1 MLSIIAEISSPTC
14 TSPDI
19 NNTHCFYTLLHSPLF
34 LIPKT
39 MSLVFERND
48 DTNSIRR
55 SGFIQGMQCIPVYD
69 SPEEKSED
77 QRRLL
82 LAEEIEDDD
91 LGSCS
96 SSSIG
101 RNSDVSGES
110 SSGGE
115 DSTEA
120 EVQSQLKG
128 PLDTMDALEEVLPM
142 RRGISKFY
150 NGKSKSFT
158 SLADAAAVSSVKDF
172 AKPDNP
178 YNRKRKN
185 LLAHSSLLD
194 KNRTNPLR
202 NSGSG
207 ISKRLANSNR
217 STMALGTTTSNSDF
231 NSTSSSLS
239 SCLPPLHPQC
249 KKSTTIRSSSPTMRT
264 NPPCRSFSL
273 SDLQFVAA
281 ATPDIA
287 GLAVHSGNK
296 DNKLR

>member
-1 MLSIIAEISSPTC
+1 MC

-19 NNTHCFYTLLHSPLF
+19 SNPAFYTPLLSLLF
-34 LIPKT
+34 SFPKT
-39 MSLVFERND
+39 MPLVFERTDN
-48 DTNSIRR
+48 TNSISC
-55 SGFIQGMQCIPVYD
+55 SGFIRGMQCMSVYD

-77 QRRLL
+77 RRRLL
-82 LAEEIEDDD
+82 SAEKREEDD

-96 SSSIG
+96 SLSIG

-110 SSGGE
+110 SSDVE
-115 DSTEA
+115 DSTEV
-120 EVQSQLKG
+120 EVQSKLKG
-128 PLDTMDALEEVLPM
+128 PLDSMDALEEVLPI
-142 RRGISKFY
+142 RRGISKFF

-158 SLADAAAVSSVKDF
+158 SLADAVAAASVNDF
-172 AKPDNP
+172 AKPDDP

-194 KNRTNPLR
+194 KNRNHPLG
-202 NSGSG
+202 NSRSE
-207 ISKRLANSNR
+207 ISKRLTNSNR
-217 STMALGTTTSNSDF
+217 STVALGTTMSSSDF
-231 NSTSSSLS
+231 NSISSSPS

-249 KKSTTIRSSSPTMRT
+249 KNSTTIRSSSPTTRT

-281 ATPDIA
+281 ATPNVA

-296 DNKLR
+296 DNKLG

>member
-1 MLSIIAEISSPTC
+1 
-14 TSPDI
+14 
-19 NNTHCFYTLLHSPLF
+19 
-34 LIPKT
+34 
-39 MSLVFERND
+39 
-48 DTNSIRR
+48 
-55 SGFIQGMQCIPVYD
+55 MQCISVYD

-77 QRRLL
+77 RRRLS
-82 LAEEIEDDD
+82 ADEREDDD

-110 SSGGE
+110 SSDGE
-115 DSTEA
+115 DLTEA
-120 EVQSQLKG
+120 EMQSQLKG
-128 PLDTMDALEEVLPM
+128 PLDTMDALEEVLPI

-158 SLADAAAVSSVKDF
+158 SLADAAAASSVKDF

-194 KNRTNPLR
+194 KNVNNPLR
-202 NSGSG
+202 NSGSE
-207 ISKRLANSNR
+207 ISKRLSNSNR
-217 STMALGTTTSNSDF
+217 STLALGTTTSSSDF
-231 NSTSSSLS
+231 SSISSSSS

-249 KKSTTIRSSSPTMRT
+249 KKSTTIRSSSPTTRPI
-264 NPPCRSFSL
+264 PPCRSFSL
-273 SDLQFVAA
+273 SDLQFIAA
-281 ATPDIA
+281 ATPNIA

-296 DNKLR
+296 DKLR

>member
-1 MLSIIAEISSPTC
+1 
-14 TSPDI
+14 
-19 NNTHCFYTLLHSPLF
+19 
-34 LIPKT
+34 
-39 MSLVFERND
+39 
-48 DTNSIRR
+48 
-55 SGFIQGMQCIPVYD
+55 MQCISVYD

-77 QRRLL
+77 RRRLL
-82 LAEEIEDDD
+82 AAEEREEVD

-110 SSGGE
+110 SSDGE
-115 DSTEA
+115 DSAEA

-128 PLDTMDALEEVLPM
+128 PLDTMDALEDVLPM

-158 SLADAAAVSSVKDF
+158 SLADAVAVVSVQDF

-185 LLAHSSLLD
+185 LLAPGSLFD
-194 KNRTNPLR
+194 KNRSHPLR
-202 NSGSG
+202 KSGSE
-207 ISKRLANSNR
+207 IPKRLANSNR
-217 STMALGTTTSNSDF
+217 SMVSLGTNM
-231 NSTSSSLS
+231 SSSDLNSMS
-239 SCLPPLHPQC
+239 SSASSSLPPLHPQC
-249 KKSTTIRSSSPTMRT
+249 KKSTTIRSSSPTTRT

-273 SDLQFVAA
+273 SDLQFVAS
-281 ATPDIA
+281 ATPNVA

>member
-1 MLSIIAEISSPTC
+1 
-14 TSPDI
+14 
-19 NNTHCFYTLLHSPLF
+19 
-34 LIPKT
+34 
-39 MSLVFERND
+39 MSLVFERNEN
-48 DTNSIRR
+48 TNSIRR
-55 SGFIQGMQCIPVYD
+55 SGFIHGMQCISVYD
-69 SPEEKSED
+69 SPEEKSVD

-82 LAEEIEDDD
+82 SAKEREEDD

-110 SSGGE
+110 SSDGE
-115 DSTEA
+115 DSTKA
-120 EVQSQLKG
+120 EVQSELKG

-158 SLADAAAVSSVKDF
+158 SLANATAAASVKDF

-194 KNRTNPLR
+194 KNRHHSLR
-202 NSGSG
+202 NSGSE
-207 ISKRLANSNR
+207 ISKRLANTNR
-217 STMALGTTTSNSDF
+217 STVALGITMSSSDF
-231 NSTSSSLS
+231 NSISSSSS
-239 SCLPPLHPQC
+239 SCLPPLHPHC
-249 KKSTTIRSSSPTMRT
+249 KKSTTIRSSSPTAQT

-281 ATPDIA
+281 ATPNIA
-287 GLAVHSGNK
+287 GMAVHSGNN